1 MYAASVCRP
10 VNCANCIGKEMTM
23 RGRPE
28 SRPRTWQWIRNRG
41 GRTTWGMVVGEDG
54 GDGGRSAGAAVG
66 AALGGGGG
74 VGGGVGGSEWGKGG
88 EAMRWVARVDLRVE
102 WASEVVCAT
111 WEEIQRGQ
119 AGALGVCVRCVGIPV
134 IRLSSSGASRVLGYL
149 RMLVIFA
156 GRDI

>member
-1 MYAASVCRP
+1 
-10 VNCANCIGKEMTM
+10 
-23 RGRPE
+23 
-28 SRPRTWQWIRNRG
+28 
-41 GRTTWGMVVGEDG
+41 MVVGEDG

-74 VGGGVGGSEWGKGG
+74 VGGSEWGKGG
-88 EAMRWVARVDLRVE
+88 EAMRWVARVDLE

-111 WEEIQRGQ
+111 WEEIQT
-119 AGALGVCVRCVGIPV
+119 GALGVWVRCVGIPV
-134 IRLSSSGASRVLGYL
+134 IGLSSSGPSGVLGYL